1 MDALPSQQSI
11 PPNPLFIYNIN
22 KQTMSDSSVT
32 DSMSS
37 TGSPNPGIVFA
48 CSTVIL
54 MGVALSYHALERNF
68 GRPWLPHVIY
78 WGIAALVIGLL
89 SPLTNIAPYIFSG
102 LTVTVLGVALPIY
115 ESIRAV
121 CSPEED
127 DDKAWLQYW
136 MVGGVLFMATTWVDD
151 VLGDTGDIYWDETM
165 CFLFVWLYF
174 PKTDGAVLLYDCI
187 TEPFI
192 APRVR
197 PLAAKMTNVISYL
210 YQTMINAA
218 HLWVVWII
226 FLFLPKGLKRIISV
240 CLGTV
245 YPLVCSITAA
255 ATEDIEDDTYW
266 LTYWAVYGCLFLIMD
281 IL

>member
-1 MDALPSQQSI
+1 
-11 PPNPLFIYNIN
+11 
-22 KQTMSDSSVT
+22 MSESN
-32 DSMSS
+32 
-37 TGSPNPGIVFA
+37 TGSPNPGIVFL
-48 CSTVIL
+48 CSFCIL
-54 MGVALSYHALERNF
+54 VSVTLSYHYLERNF
-68 GRPWLPHVIY
+68 GTCWKYHAAY
-78 WGIAALVIGLL
+78 WAIAAVVIGLAA
-89 SPLTNIAPYIFSG
+89 PLGIAPSIFSG
-102 LTVTVLGVALPIY
+102 LTVTVIGVVLPIY

-151 VLGDTGDIYWDETM
+151 VLGDTGDVYWDETI
-165 CFLFVWLYF
+165 CFLFFWLYF
-174 PKTDGAVLLYDCI
+174 PKTDGAVLIYNHI
-187 TEPFI
+187 TEPYI

-197 PLAAKMTNVISYL
+197 PLAAKMTNFISYL

-266 LTYWAVYGCLFLIMD
+266 LTYWAVYGCLFLLMD
-281 IL
+281 ILYVILYCYDMRC